1 MSEFGW
7 NYIGKGMGVARRV
20 VLTEKRAKSNAVQI
34 NHLGKIIKRLPVNM
48 IPTRS
53 IMSERASERVETTQ
67 KAALHCQ
74 WPSLVSI
81 QLNN

>member
-20 VLTEKRAKSNAVQI
+20 VLTEKRAKGNAVQI

-53 IMSERASERVETTQ
+53 IMSERASRDDSEGSASLSVAISSQHPTQ
-67 KAALHCQ
+67 
-74 WPSLVSI
+74 
-81 QLNN
+81 